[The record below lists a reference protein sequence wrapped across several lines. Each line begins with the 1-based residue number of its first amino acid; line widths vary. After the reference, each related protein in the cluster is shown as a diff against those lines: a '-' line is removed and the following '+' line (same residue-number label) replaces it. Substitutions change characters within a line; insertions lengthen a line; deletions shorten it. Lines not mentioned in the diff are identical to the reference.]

1 MAGRLPKEIAYK
13 KYRKIEVLLKDFREY
28 ILKPPENRFELLI
41 HCAGQLIL
49 FTETLKNDA
58 ALVAELLDV
67 VRLLRESSG
76 PGVVAAEK
84 TAMERLIWLA
94 RECARLAAEAKEG
107 RASQAAD
114 TAPGV
119 AQDAD
124 PASAVLA
131 LLVAFARETFAFKRA
146 HDSFG
151 GERRSLAFELL
162 GAASAALDLSDV
174 VVLARETLK
183 GKKMGRDTLGA
194 LQFLEEYYSHNDDMV
209 SDEMVDELLA
219 FAKRTDS
226 RSLGVGALNV
236 LVETNCISDLQALSR
251 IDDWKDAHRYGRT

>member
-1 MAGRLPKEIAYK
+1 MAGRLPKEITYK

-28 ILKPPENRFELLI
+28 ILKHPENRFELLI
-41 HCAGQLIL
+41 HCAGQLFL
-49 FTETLKNDA
+49 FTETLMSDA
-58 ALVAELLDV
+58 VQGAALLDV

-76 PGVVAAEK
+76 PGAVAAEK

-94 RECARLAAEAKEG
+94 GECARSVAEEKEE
-107 RASQAAD
+107 RASQAAN
-114 TAPGV
+114 AVPAV
-119 AQDAD
+119 AQDVD
-124 PASAVLA
+124 PVAAVLD

-162 GAASAALDLSDV
+162 GAASIALDLSDV
-174 VVLARETLK
+174 VALARKTLK

-194 LQFLEEYYSHNDDMV
+194 LRFLEEYYSHNDEMV

-219 FAKRTDS
+219 FAERTDS
-226 RSLGVGALNV
+226 RSLAVGALNV